1 MTQEQAQELINAI
14 EAVAEANQNIAD
26 ALSNGMLTEGNVAD
40 GLNLIAT
47 ALMQIAE
54 KQKT

>member
-40 GLNLIAT
+40 GLNMIAM
-47 ALMQIAE
+47 ALMKIADKE
-54 KQKT
+54 